1 MQEQLSEILYYA
13 KGALKYKW
21 IAIIIAWLISLAG
34 WVYIYNLPDK
44 YSSQAR
50 VHVDTRTMLRPLLSG
65 LAIQVDVEGL
75 LRVMKQLM
83 FTQKNLEQIA
93 SLADMK
99 GGDVQTKLKN
109 NIKIS
114 GGSNELFAISYE
126 AQTPEEARN
135 VVQAVLTVFS
145 EQTQLRSLGDTDEA
159 QRFIESQI
167 QEYEVRLRNAEKARE
182 NFKRTNLGLLPGQ
195 GADQIGQIQQ
205 MKITLEE
212 AEMQLKE
219 AVSRKQSLD
228 EQLEDAMASS
238 EEEDEFGEFSVND
251 NAPSTPIDARIT
263 ELKQRR
269 DDLLLKFTDRHPEII
284 HLDKTIKE
292 LERLKEEKQV
302 ELAANSLDEGPKLDL
317 KALENP
323 YVQSIKV
330 AINEA
335 DANIAAV
342 KARVENFRARL
353 ATLQEELNNRLSIE
367 TEIENLNRDYDA
379 IKNNYDSL
387 VQRREQANISEKVDT
402 QVNALKFKIADP
414 PNKPLEPSGPN
425 RLLLSSGVMIAG
437 ILFGAAISVL
447 LTLLRPTYVAT
458 RQIRTETGLPILG
471 TISFSTEGELNIF
484 SREIKAI
491 GVFGGLVTTYL
502 ALLTIETYKP
512 SYLDVK
518 QLARSIYGAIT
529 SFL

>member
-21 IAIIIAWLISLAG
+21 IAIITAWLISLAG

-44 YSSQAR
+44 FNSQAR

-65 LAIQVDVEGL
+65 LAIQVDVDGL

-93 SLADMK
+93 DLAGMK
-99 GGDVQTKLKN
+99 GGDAQTKLKN

-114 GGSNELFAISYE
+114 GGSNELFSISYE
-126 AQTPEEARN
+126 ANTPDEARN

-159 QRFIESQI
+159 QRFIENQI
-167 QEYEVRLRNAEKARE
+167 QEYEVRLRNAEKTRE

-195 GADQIGQIQQ
+195 GGDQIGQIQQ
-205 MKITLEE
+205 MKVTLEE

-219 AVSRKQSLD
+219 AVSRKESLK
-228 EQLEDAMASS
+228 EQLDDALASS
-238 EEEDEFGEFSVND
+238 DEEDEFGEFGVDDS
-251 NAPSTPIDARIT
+251 APSTPLDARIAV
-263 ELKQRR
+263 LKQRR

-292 LERLKEEKQV
+292 LEKLKEEKQIAD
-302 ELAANSLDEGPKLDL
+302 AASVLDEGPKVDL
-317 KALENP
+317 KSLENP

-330 AINEA
+330 ALNEA
-335 DANIAAV
+335 DANIAAIN
-342 KARVENFRARL
+342 ARVENFRSKL
-353 ATLQEELNNRLSIE
+353 VTLQEELNNRLSIE

-379 IKNNYDSL
+379 IKSNYDSL

-425 RLLLSSGVMIAG
+425 RLLLSTGVFIGG
-437 ILFGAAISVL
+437 ILVGAAIGLL

-471 TISFSTEGELNIF
+471 TISFAKEAEMNFF

-491 GVFGGLVTTYL
+491 GAFGGLVTTYF
-502 ALLTIETYKP
+502 ALITIETYKP

-518 QLARSIYGAIT
+518 HLARSIYGAIT